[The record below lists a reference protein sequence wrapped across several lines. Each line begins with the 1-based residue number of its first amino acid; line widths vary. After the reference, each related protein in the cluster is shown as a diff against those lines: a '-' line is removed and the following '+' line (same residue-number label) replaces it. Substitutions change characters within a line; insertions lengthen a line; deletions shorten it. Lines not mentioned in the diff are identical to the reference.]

1 MALRLSVP
9 WRTDGQWVLDAVLHA
24 DMCLRHLWVTWLL
37 LLRMEQVQW
46 VLKLAC
52 IAAKHV
58 CRHLVFADYY
68 ATGAGP
74 AHHLKPAMVLQ
85 EIFECKLPGSADVQ
99 STPAVRLQAI
109 VADVVVRALP
119 AMACCC
125 CCCPCRRG
133 VLEGRRQHSS
143 GRTLQRD

>member
-74 AHHLKPAMVLQ
+74 AHHHKAGHGLAGNLR
-85 EIFECKLPGSADVQ
+85 VQ
-99 STPAVRLQAI
+99 VAWQRRRTVCTSCQA
-109 VADVVVRALP
+109 ASH
-119 AMACCC
+119 CC
-125 CCCPCRRG
+125 
-133 VLEGRRQHSS
+133 
-143 GRTLQRD
+143 